1 MEKKKDSGLH
11 DVLSGLNKKKADRE
25 KQETAEKNEA
35 GTGVL
40 EDETVQQP
48 EAVSENSVPVE
59 ELREAEKAREELL
72 PEEKKARR
80 LRRKRT
86 KREIRIA
93 VLGVLTSFFVV
104 VGVIASIRFVVDT
117 TKNIVDSTELKEEL
131 AYAVFPLVI
140 VDAPEFDS
148 PESLDSSVIISSSIW
163 RLILDADM
171 NTYIKDDVGGITVPD
186 ADVEYYVRELYGSDV
201 PIIHQTIPD
210 ASVEMSY
217 SADSKSYLIESTPV
231 LLPYTPRVDE
241 VQKNGDTYTI
251 RVSYIL
257 PDVTWNL
264 SDSHRNETV
273 EKVMQFNLKKADG
286 HYQVLSSKLLEVVN
300 NDTSSDSG
308 VSEQDQRLEDTFESS
323 GETSESSEEETAP
336 AAE

>member
-1 MEKKKDSGLH
+1 MEKKKDNGLH
-11 DVLSGLNKKKADRE
+11 DVLSGLNKRKDLDQTKRESVKA
-25 KQETAEKNEA
+25 NEA
-35 GTGVL
+35 EADLL
-40 EDETVQQP
+40 EEETVQQP
-48 EAVSENSVPVE
+48 EAVSENPIPE
-59 ELREAEKAREELL
+59 EEIQETENIQEALPSEKEKAEK
-72 PEEKKARR
+72 P
-80 LRRKRT
+80 RKRT

-93 VLGVLTSFFVV
+93 ILGVLTSFFVV

-140 VDAPEFDS
+140 VDAPEFNS

-171 NTYIKDDVGGITVPD
+171 GTYIKDDVGGITVPD
-186 ADVEYYVRELYGSDV
+186 ADVEYYVRELYGSGV
-201 PIIHQTIPD
+201 QIIHQTIPD

-217 SADSKSYLIESTPV
+217 SADSKSYLVESTPV

-241 VQKNGDTYTI
+241 VQKNGDIYTI

-264 SDSHRNETV
+264 SASYRDETV
-273 EKVMQFNLKKADG
+273 EKVMQFTLTKVDG
-286 HYQVLSSKLLEVVN
+286 HYQILSSKLLEVVN
-300 NDTSSDSG
+300 NDTSSSG
-308 VSEQDQRLEDTFESS
+308 DVSTQDLLEDAF
-323 GETSESSEEETAP
+323 ESSEEVSGSSEETASS
-336 AAE
+336 AGE

>member
-1 MEKKKDSGLH
+1 MEKKKDSGLNE
-11 DVLSGLNKKKADRE
+11 VLSGLNKKKDSNQM
-25 KQETAEKNEA
+25 KQEATEKMKEEA
-35 GTGVL
+35 
-40 EDETVQQP
+40 
-48 EAVSENSVPVE
+48 AV
-59 ELREAEKAREELL
+59 
-72 PEEKKARR
+72 PEEKAAQPSEAAPEESTPEKEIPETESVQKVCPPEKEKTAKRGR
-80 LRRKRT
+80 RT

-93 VLGVLTSFFVV
+93 ILGVLTSFFVV
-104 VGVIASIRFVVDT
+104 VGVIASVRFVVDT

-148 PESLDSSVIISSSIW
+148 PESLDSSVIIASSIW

-171 NTYIKDDVGGITVPD
+171 GTYIKDDVGGITVPD
-186 ADVEYYVRELYGSDV
+186 ADVEYYVRELYGSSV
-201 PIIHQTIPD
+201 QIIHQTIPD

-217 SADSKSYLIESTPV
+217 SADSKSYLVESTPV

-241 VQKNGDTYTI
+241 VQRSGDIYTI
-251 RVSYIL
+251 RVNYIL

-264 SDSHRNETV
+264 SGAYRNEVV
-273 EKVMQFNLKKADG
+273 EKVMQFTLKKADG

-300 NDTSSDSG
+300 NDTSSSDSVDAQG
-308 VSEQDQRLEDTFESS
+308 LYEDVF
-323 GETSESSEEETAP
+323 ESSEEVSEPSEKVTSA